1 MAQALIAIAQTQTIG
16 SAGPAYFRAART
28 IDSDF
33 ELRRALSP
41 LLSRRHEAAFT
52 QEMFA
57 VSVNIGSD
65 FEQAEFLRA
74 AAAGGQLEQ
83 APDAFFDA
91 LSNVGS
97 DFEHRRVL
105 NAVLRRSPKDG
116 ATVRRLFQ
124 AAARIGSDFEQA
136 EFLGDAAKADLV
148 ESGRDAFFGAM
159 ATIGSDFEQRRA
171 LTAVVERSGV
181 PVETL
186 TAVLPFRLGDRQR
199 LRAGGAAAHDR
210 APAPA

>member
-1 MAQALIAIAQTQTIG
+1 MRSSTCSI
-16 SAGPAYFRAART
+16 PV
-28 IDSDF
+28 D
-33 ELRRALSP
+33 
-41 LLSRRHEAAFT
+41 
-52 QEMFA
+52 
-57 VSVNIGSD
+57 
-65 FEQAEFLRA
+65 
-74 AAAGGQLEQ
+74 
-83 APDAFFDA
+83 
-91 LSNVGS
+91 S

-124 AAARIGSDFEQA
+124 AAARIGSDYFEQA

-171 LTAVVERSGV
+171 LTAVVERVLVFS
-181 PVETL
+181 
-186 TAVLPFRLGDRQR
+186 AVADADGLVSFRLGDRQR